1 MRKER
6 AVTCG
11 CLEEKYIHQLRLRQF
26 FVTLQVDDVES
37 MGLLGIEFCD
47 SDGDWRLE
55 MLRKSS
61 L

>member
-1 MRKER
+1 MWKER

-11 CLEEKYIHQLRLRQF
+11 CLEEKYIHQLRQF

-47 SDGDWRLE
+47 
-55 MLRKSS
+55 K
-61 L
+61 